1 MKSIISLSAITMMA
15 AVAMVGC
22 AKNSSS
28 NSTDVPVTNSS
39 MSDASSPVTN
49 RLPDMN
55 TNMPAS
61 TNK

>member
-1 MKSIISLSAITMMA
+1 MMA